1 MICRDAER
9 VLHTVLSGDEVTE
22 RCDSERSIKPRLTEP
37 PLDRECLVPAIVVDV
52 HFDTQ
57 TCTQSSWQEKARTD
71 EMVKAVPHL
80 SFGLGSGRPP
90 VRGRPEPIGSRVGSL
105 LVDPW

>member
-9 VLHTVLSGDEVTE
+9 VLHTTLSGDEVTE

-57 TCTQSSWQEKARTD
+57 SSWQEKARTD
-71 EMVKAVPHL
+71 EMVKAAPHL
-80 SFGLGSGRPP
+80 SFGHG
-90 VRGRPEPIGSRVGSL
+90 
-105 LVDPW
+105 